1 MAVYN
6 YKGVNGQGKSVR
18 GTMDAESQ
26 RSLKDQLKSK
36 SIYVTE
42 VWEGKKKA
50 ESLGAQEVDFKRT
63 FGGRVGLS
71 DIAVFTRLLATLLK
85 AGIPLVEA
93 LGAMVD
99 QAEKVTLREAL
110 DDVRRKVREGTAL
123 ALALR
128 DHPKIFDDLY
138 VNMVRAGESSGKL
151 DVVLVRLTEFLEAQ
165 NALRSKVIAAF
176 VYPAIMSVLGTGI
189 VFFLMTFVVPKV
201 TQLFEGQDKALPL
214 ITEILVAASHILSNW
229 WFVIIPMMV
238 GSALGFRYWKSS
250 KQGRPVWDEFILKV
264 PLFGELT
271 RMVAIAR
278 FSKTLSTLLSSGVP
292 LLTAMDIVK
301 DILGNMTLIKVVEK
315 ARDNIREGESIAG
328 PLKRSGHFPSIVT
341 HMIAVGERAGQ
352 LEEMLENVSESYSQ
366 QVSMR
371 IQAMTTL
378 LEPIMIVVMGGV
390 VAFIV
395 FAIML
400 PILQLNEGVL

>member
-6 YKGVNGQGKSVR
+6 YKGVNAKGKQVR
-18 GTMDAESQ
+18 GTLDAESQ
-26 RSLKDQLKSK
+26 RALKEALKGK

-50 ESLGAQEVDFKRT
+50 ESLGAQEVDFKRLLA
-63 FGGRVGLS
+63 GRVSLS
-71 DIAVFTRLLATLLK
+71 DIAVFTRLVATLLK

-99 QAEKVTLREAL
+99 QTEKLALREAL
-110 DDVRRKVREGTAL
+110 DDIRKKVREGTSL
-123 ALALR
+123 ALAMR

-138 VNMVRAGESSGKL
+138 INMVRAGESSGKL
-151 DVVLVRLTEFLEAQ
+151 DLVLVRLTEFLEAQ
-165 NALRSKVIAAF
+165 QALRSKVIAAF
-176 VYPAIMSVLGTGI
+176 VYPAIMSVLGTAI

-214 ITEILVAASHILSNW
+214 ITEILVSVSHLLANW
-229 WFVIIPMMV
+229 WFIILPLVV
-238 GSALGFRYWKSS
+238 GTAFGFRYWKNS
-250 KQGRPVWDEFILKV
+250 KEGRPVWDEFVLKV
-264 PLFGELT
+264 PLFGNLT

-301 DILGNMTLIKVVEK
+301 EILGNFTLIKVVEQ
-315 ARDNIREGESIAG
+315 ARDNIREGDSIAG

-341 HMIAVGERAGQ
+341 HMIAVGERSGQ

-366 QVSMR
+366 QVETR
-371 IQAMTTL
+371 IQALTSL

>member
-6 YKGVNGQGKSVR
+6 YKGVNGKGKQVR
-18 GTMDAESQ
+18 GTLDAENQ
-26 RSLKDQLKSK
+26 RALKESLKAK

-50 ESLGAQEVDFKRT
+50 ESLGAQEVDFKRM
-63 FGGRVGLS
+63 FAGRVSLG
-71 DIAVFTRLLATLLK
+71 DIAVFTRLVATLLK

-99 QAEKVTLREAL
+99 QTEKLPLREAL
-110 DDVRRKVREGTAL
+110 DDIRKKVREGTSL
-123 ALALR
+123 ALAMR
-128 DHPKIFDDLY
+128 DHPKLFDDLY
-138 VNMVRAGESSGKL
+138 INMVRAGESSGKL
-151 DVVLVRLTEFLEAQ
+151 DLVLVRLTEFLEAQ
-165 NALRSKVIAAF
+165 QALRSKVIAAF

-214 ITEILVAASHILSNW
+214 ITEILVTVSHLLANW
-229 WFVIIPMMV
+229 WFIILPLIV
-238 GSALGFRYWKSS
+238 GIALGFRYWKNS
-250 KQGRPVWDEFILKV
+250 KEGRPVWDEFVLKV
-264 PLFGELT
+264 PLFGGLT

-301 DILGNMTLIKVVEK
+301 DILGNLTLIKVVEQ
-315 ARDNIREGESIAG
+315 ARDNIREGDSIAG

-341 HMIAVGERAGQ
+341 HMIAVGERSGQ

-366 QVSMR
+366 QVETR
-371 IQAMTTL
+371 IQALTTL

>member
-1 MAVYN
+1 MAVFN
-6 YKGVNGQGKSVR
+6 YKGVNAQGKPVR
-18 GTMDAESQ
+18 GAMDAESQ
-26 RSLKDQLKSK
+26 RALKETLKAK
-36 SIYVTE
+36 AIYVTE

-50 ESLGAQEVDFKRT
+50 DSVGAQEVDFKRA
-63 FGGRVGLS
+63 FSGSVS
-71 DIAVFTRLLATLLK
+71 AADIAVFTRLLATLLK

-93 LGAMVD
+93 LSAMVE
-99 QAEKVTLREAL
+99 QSEKPALREAL
-110 DDVRRKVREGTAL
+110 DDVRGKVREGTSL
-123 ALALR
+123 AVALR
-128 DHPKIFDDLY
+128 DHPKYFDDLY
-138 VNMVRAGESSGKL
+138 INMIRAGESSGKL
-151 DVVLVRLTEFLEAQ
+151 DLVLTRLTEFQEAQ
-165 NALRSKVIAAF
+165 GALRSKVIAAF

-201 TQLFEGQDKALPL
+201 TQLFEGQKKALPL
-214 ITEILVAASHILSNW
+214 ITEILVAVSHLLSDW
-229 WFVIIPMMV
+229 WFIIIPLMIASV
-238 GSALGFRYWKSS
+238 VGFRYWKQS

-264 PLFGELT
+264 PVFGGLA
-271 RMVAIAR
+271 RMIAIAR

-301 DILGNMTLIKVVEK
+301 DILGNMTLIKVIEQ

-341 HMIAVGERAGQ
+341 HMISVGERAGQ

-366 QVSMR
+366 QVNLR
-371 IQAMTTL
+371 IQALTTL

-400 PILQLNEGVL
+400 PILQLNEGIL